1 MYRFSYGQQQ
11 SWHITHASLSR
22 PSHQVPVYGESA
34 TSRHLLP
41 NREAKLLICT
51 GTGTLP
57 LRWQEW
63 DSCLSLYPDQR
74 SRAYIVD
81 GICHGFCVGY
91 NQEATCRSS
100 RGNMKSAL
108 ENPHVNGE
116 YLHAE
121 CEVGRVIG
129 SLDPS
134 SHLHVHT
141 SRFGVVPKSVPGNGD
156 MSFLEGGSVYDW
168 MKEPCCLLSYATVI
182 DAVCGI
188 TAYGR
193 EYS

>member
-74 SRAYIVD
+74 LTVYVVD
-81 GICHGFCVGY
+81 GIYHGFHVGY
-91 NQEATCRSS
+91 DQEATSRSS
-100 RGNMKSAL
+100 RGNMKSPL
-108 ENPHVNGE
+108 ENLHVIGE
-116 YLHAE
+116 YLHVEFEA
-121 CEVGRVIG
+121 GRVIG
-129 SLDPS
+129 PLDLS
-134 SHLHVHT
+134 SHPQVHT
-141 SRFGVVPKSVPGNGD
+141 SRFGVIPKSAP
-156 MSFLEGGSVYDW
+156 
-168 MKEPCCLLSYATVI
+168 
-182 DAVCGI
+182 
-188 TAYGR
+188 
-193 EYS
+193 